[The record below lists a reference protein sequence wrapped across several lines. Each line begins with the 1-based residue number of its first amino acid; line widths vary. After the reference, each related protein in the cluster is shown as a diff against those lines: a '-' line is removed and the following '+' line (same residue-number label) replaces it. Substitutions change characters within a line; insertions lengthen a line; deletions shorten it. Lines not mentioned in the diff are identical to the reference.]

1 MAFPS
6 LVPTNRAFNAGDYP
20 IKTFKAQSGAEIRIL
35 YGNQRTGM
43 TLELG
48 YDNISDSEAQA
59 FIDHY
64 DDMNGSF
71 STFALPSIVKTG
83 WTGATTTID
92 ATSGNAWR
100 YSEAPQI
107 TSVKPGVSS
116 VQVQLIG
123 VLQTIN
129 IEGALWLKLTLDV
142 MAVCYWMA
150 QSL

>member
-6 LVPTNRAFNAGDYP
+6 LVPSNRAFNAGDYP
-20 IKTFKAQSGAEIRIL
+20 VKTFKAQSGAEIRIL

-48 YDNISDSEAQA
+48 YDNITDSDAQA

-64 DDMNGSF
+64 DEMNGSF
-71 STFALPSIVKTG
+71 STFTLPSIVKTG
-83 WTGATTTID
+83 WTGATATID
-92 ATSGNAWR
+92 VTNGNAWR

-107 TSVKPGVSS
+107 TSIKPGISS

-129 IEGALWLKLTLDV
+129 IEGAPWLRLTLV
-142 MAVCYWMA
+142 EMAACSQME
-150 QSL
+150 QSW

>member
-123 VLQTIN
+123 VL
-129 IEGALWLKLTLDV
+129 
-142 MAVCYWMA
+142 
-150 QSL
+150 